1 MSFSLRF
8 VDVTAVFGLVTFTH
22 KSRFTKMVVM
32 DHKMDHKM
40 DQNGPKMMTT
50 DRRERY
56 CIE

>member
-40 DQNGPKMMTT
+40 DQNGPKM
-50 DRRERY
+50 DARDQK
-56 CIE
+56 